1 MRGLLTNH
9 RIAVLAGLA
18 AVLLPVGGALAG
30 CTRSRSV
37 DRAKVL
43 EAENI
48 NLRQKAQSVEEQM
61 RLAHVAQDDT
71 ASREQQ
77 LRTELIAARQDA
89 GAAEAARAQAATARD
104 RLVGVQND
112 LTRAEQA
119 LIESNR
125 RYEALKK
132 ESAVSRQPL
141 QPAPRA
147 VAQRGGPT
155 RLRMGGVSPEAEA
168 MRRDLQAQL
177 NAYGVH
183 GLDVEVR
190 SDRSGN
196 ERVAIVI
203 PDAFPSGKATLAY
216 NKSAVKA
223 VISVGK
229 MISQHYQRS
238 SVRIEGHTDSDPIRK
253 TNWGTNENL
262 SRARASAVETLLTN
276 SGVPAAHVVTKG
288 LGATQPLAMGSTK
301 RAKSRNRR
309 VEIFITP
316 QS

>member
-1 MRGLLTNH
+1 MRGLQTTH
-9 RIAVLAGLA
+9 RVALLAGLV
-18 AVLLPVGGALAG
+18 VLLLPAAGALTG

-43 EAENI
+43 AAENI
-48 NLRQKAQSVEEQM
+48 NLRQKAQSIEEQM
-61 RLAHVAQDDT
+61 RQAHIAQDDT
-71 ASREQQ
+71 AAREQQ
-77 LRTELIAARQDA
+77 LRAELMAARQDA
-89 GAAEAARAQAATARD
+89 GAAGDARAQAATARE
-104 RLVGVQND
+104 RLVGVQDD

-125 RYEALKK
+125 RYETLKNRP
-132 ESAVSRQPL
+132 AVVRQPL
-141 QPAPRA
+141 QPAPRR
-147 VAQRGGPT
+147 VASRGGPT
-155 RLRMGGVSPEAEA
+155 RLRMGGISPEAEA
-168 MRRDLQAQL
+168 MRRDLQQQL
-177 NAYGVH
+177 DAYGVR
-183 GLDVEVR
+183 GLNVEVR
-190 SDRSGN
+190 NDQAGN

-229 MISQHYQRS
+229 MISQHYPSS
-238 SVRIEGHTDSDPIRK
+238 SVRVEGHTDSDPIRK

-262 SRARASAVETLLTN
+262 SRARAAAVETLLTN
-276 SGVPAAHVVTKG
+276 SGVPAGNVATEG
-288 LGATQPLAMGSTK
+288 LGARQPLAMGNTK

-316 QS
+316 HS